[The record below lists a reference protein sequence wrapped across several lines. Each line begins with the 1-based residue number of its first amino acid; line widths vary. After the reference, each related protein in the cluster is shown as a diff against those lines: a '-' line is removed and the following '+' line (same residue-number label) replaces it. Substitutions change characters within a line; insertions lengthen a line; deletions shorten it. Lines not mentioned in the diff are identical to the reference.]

1 MTATEVETTVREVMG
16 LLLEPAELHEGNI
29 TRAETP
35 SWDSLKHVEL
45 VFAVEDAC
53 QVSLESSDLGE
64 LDSLDGIVAAVRT
77 RLQSSAEA

>member
-1 MTATEVETTVREVMG
+1 MTTDVEARVREVMG
-16 LLLEPAELHEGNI
+16 LLFEPTEVHAGNI

-53 QVSLESSDLGE
+53 EVSLEASDLGE
-64 LDSLDGIVAAVRT
+64 LDSLDDIVEAVRA
-77 RLQSSAEA
+77 RLRSPAEG

>member
-1 MTATEVETTVREVMG
+1 MPTDVEATVREVMG
-16 LLLEPAELHEGNI
+16 LLLEPAELHAGNI

-64 LDSLDGIVAAVRT
+64 LDSLADIVTAVRT
-77 RLQSSAEA
+77 RLASPAEG

>member
-1 MTATEVETTVREVMG
+1 MTTDVEATVREVMG
-16 LLLEPAELHEGNI
+16 LLFPPAELHVGNI
-29 TRAETP
+29 KRADTP

-64 LDSLDGIVAAVRT
+64 LDSLDGIVTAVRM
-77 RLQSSAEA
+77 RLRSPAEG

>member
-1 MTATEVETTVREVMG
+1 MTTDVEATVREVMG
-16 LLLEPAELHEGNI
+16 LLFQPAELHAGNI
-29 TRAETP
+29 ERATTP

-64 LDSLDGIVAAVRT
+64 LDSLDGIVTAVRM
-77 RLQSSAEA
+77 RLRGPAEG